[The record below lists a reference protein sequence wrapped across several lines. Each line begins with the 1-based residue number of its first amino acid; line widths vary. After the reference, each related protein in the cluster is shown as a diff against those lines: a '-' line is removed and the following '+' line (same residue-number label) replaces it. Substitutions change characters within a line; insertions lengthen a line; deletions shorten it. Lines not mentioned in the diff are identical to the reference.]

1 MTAEATGHVM
11 WPPDPIKQRLADYP
25 LADVQLLPDDA
36 PRVELRDG
44 VTIVVPSPA
53 LDHQDITP

>member
-11 WPPDPIKQRLADYP
+11 WAPDPSKQRLADYP
-25 LADVQLLPDDA
+25 LEDVQLLPDDV

-44 VTIVVPSPA
+44 ATIVVPSPT